1 MIISLRPYYLT
12 TFILGLMLLLGS
24 CASTGNPNGGPKD
37 TTPPELTDKSTP
49 SEQTNFTKQDLEFY
63 FDEFVNVV
71 NPAQQVLVSPPLV
84 YPLQFE
90 HRGKR
95 LKVKFHEDEV
105 LKEDVTYS
113 INFGEAIED
122 FREKNKMNNFQ
133 FVFST
138 GDVLDSLTFTGKVT
152 NAVDQSAAK
161 DVLVMLYDTLYN
173 DSIPYL
179 SKPYYFAKTAE
190 DGTFTIKNIKN
201 DTFKIVALKDENLNY
216 LLDEGAEWLG
226 YTDSLY
232 IITDYSLNH
241 IDLEIWPTDT
251 NPILTDDDSD
261 TRGILYLEFD
271 PSSEHVTYEVS
282 DPSIDIVAEYDEER
296 LSLFYP
302 LSQDSTFYVYVL
314 SDTIRVNP
322 MRSKEEP
329 ESLLELADNNAN
341 LSQGILAAD
350 SILLKFNTPISQIDT
365 NLISMYKTR
374 DTLRQDIGGWNA
386 AISKDLFGVQIWGNW
401 STNDTLTVSVDSAAI
416 QDMYD
421 ASNDSLG
428 FVFRID
434 SKENRSELELSLSQI
449 DSLYDYIVVL
459 YQGEKEILKR
469 KLNTENPT
477 TTLQGLR
484 PGTYEVE
491 ILEDRNKNGQWD
503 TGNYLNGTFP
513 ERRRKQSLEELRAN
527 WEVKTNI
534 NWLDIVTREQ

>member
-1 MIISLRPYYLT
+1 MIISLRPYYFT
-12 TFILGLMLLLGS
+12 TFILGLMLLLWS

-49 SEQTNFTKQDLEFY
+49 NEQTNFTKRDLEFY

-232 IITDYSLNH
+232 VITDSTQNS
-241 IDLEIWPTDT
+241 IELEIWPTDT

-350 SILLKFNTPISQIDT
+350 SILLKFNTPINQIDT

-401 STNDTLTVSVDSAAI
+401 STDDTLTVSVDSAAI

-477 TTLQGLR
+477 ITLQGLR